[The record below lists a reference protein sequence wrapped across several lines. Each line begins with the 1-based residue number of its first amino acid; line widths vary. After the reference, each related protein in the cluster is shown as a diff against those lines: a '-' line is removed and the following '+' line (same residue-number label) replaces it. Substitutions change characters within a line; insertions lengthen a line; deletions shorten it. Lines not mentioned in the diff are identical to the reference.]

1 MTDAFAG
8 AIFLASAVLL
18 MTEPTAAQVP
28 SPASRPW
35 DVYASASAY
44 VIEDD
49 DDYVQPTITADRGR
63 LHLEARF
70 NYEDRDTGSAW
81 VGYNASFGE
90 DIALEITPMLG
101 VVIGNTDGVAPG
113 FRGTLS
119 WRNLS
124 LYSETEYVFDADES
138 RDSYLYTW
146 TELTASPT
154 GRWRAGL
161 VAQRTKTYETG
172 FDIQRGVLLGISF
185 ERLEV
190 TAYVLNPDESPTV
203 VLAIGAGL

>member
-1 MTDAFAG
+1 MTDVFAW
-8 AIFLASAVLL
+8 AIFLASAGLL
-18 MTEPTAAQVP
+18 VTEPTAAQTP

-35 DVYASASAY
+35 DFYASASAY

-49 DDYVQPTITADRGR
+49 DDYLQPTLIADRDR

-90 DIALEITPMLG
+90 DIAFEITPMLG
-101 VVIGNTDGVAPG
+101 VVFGNTDGVAPG
-113 FRGTLS
+113 FKGTLG

-146 TELTASPT
+146 TELTVSPT

-161 VAQRTKTYETG
+161 VAQRTKTYETEL
-172 FDIQRGVLLGISF
+172 DIQRGILLGVSF
-185 ERLEV
+185 ERLEL
-190 TAYVLNPDESPTV
+190 TGYVLNPDESPTV
-203 VLAIGAGL
+203 VVAIGAGL

>member
-113 FRGTLS
+113 FKGTLS

-124 LYSETEYVFDADES
+124 LYSETEYVFDADDS
-138 RDSYLYTW
+138 DDSYLYTW
-146 TELTASPT
+146 SELTVAP
-154 GRWRAGL
+154 GENWRAGL

-172 FDIQRGVLLGISF
+172 FDMQRGVLLGISF